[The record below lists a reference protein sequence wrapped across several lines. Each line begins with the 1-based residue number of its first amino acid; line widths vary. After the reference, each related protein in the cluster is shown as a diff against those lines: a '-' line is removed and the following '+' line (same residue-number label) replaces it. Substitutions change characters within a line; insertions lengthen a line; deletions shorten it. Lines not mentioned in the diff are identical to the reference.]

1 MEKGYIVCVD
11 DESAI
16 LSTLSQQLKDAFGA
30 THNIE
35 TANSAEEAMEIMDAL
50 AENGCSLEMVIS
62 DQVMPG
68 MKGDELL
75 ARIHT
80 NYPDTI
86 KILLTGQAGFTDVV
100 NAVNKGGLNY
110 FVAKPWDGEAL
121 KVKLREFLK
130 SFRETIEN
138 QRLIRDLENR
148 IASMET

>member
-1 MEKGYIVCVD
+1 MEKGYIICVD

-16 LSTLSQQLKDAFGA
+16 LSTLSQQLKGAFGD

-35 TANSAEEAMEIMDAL
+35 TATSAEEALEIIQAVQG
-50 AENGCSLEMVIS
+50 NGETIEMVIS

-75 ARIHT
+75 ANIHRT
-80 NYPDTI
+80 HPDVI

-110 FVAKPWDGEAL
+110 FVAKPWDGEVL
-121 KVKLREFLK
+121 KQKVKEFLE

-138 QRLIRDLENR
+138 QRLIRELEDR
-148 IASMET
+148 IESLET